1 MRVAVSSLSDH
12 PVVLEAEER
21 PEELDLRAEG
31 VEFRDPVKV
40 RVKIT
45 RMQEEVLAQ
54 GEAHT
59 VAHTQCGRCLEDVE
73 VELSGQF
80 EALYVAD
87 TGAYAARAGRRDF
100 EWADQRVNFYS
111 EGTVDLSD
119 EIRQCIVLALPM
131 KPLCR
136 PDCAGLCPSCGKN
149 LNEGPCNC
157 KSQPAGS
164 PWDQLR
170 KLVEGDES

>member
-1 MRVAVSSLSDH
+1 MKIAIASLGDH
-12 PVVLEAEER
+12 PVALEATES
-21 PEELDLRAEG
+21 PEELGLGAEG
-31 VEFRDPVKV
+31 VEFHAPVRVSVKV
-40 RVKIT
+40 T
-45 RMQEEVLAQ
+45 RMQEDVLAQ

-59 VAHTQCGRCLEDVE
+59 RARTQCGRCLEDVE
-73 VELSGQF
+73 VELAGRF

-111 EGTVDLSD
+111 EDTVDLAD

-149 LNEGPCNC
+149 LNEGPCEC
-157 KSQPAGS
+157 EGEPPGDV
-164 PWDQLR
+164 WDQLR
-170 KLVEGDES
+170 KLIERDEG